1 MMHVTNR
8 NIQIFKIYQFLYFRG
23 QSGKVYLSM
32 RLINLICFCSQS
44 VTKLF
49 NVEFLFSRGISSET
63 LICTQGLSMQIQVL
77 VALHLIQF
85 YTIKFFKIL
94 ILTLFLPQSRIVF
107 ENLRCTFDHFQC
119 NVAIKFYFLRV
130 FSLSFAEV

>member
-8 NIQIFKIYQFLYFRG
+8 NIQIYEIYQFYIFPW
-23 QSGKVYLSM
+23 SVGKVYLSM

-94 ILTLFLPQSRIVF
+94 ILTLFYLRIVF